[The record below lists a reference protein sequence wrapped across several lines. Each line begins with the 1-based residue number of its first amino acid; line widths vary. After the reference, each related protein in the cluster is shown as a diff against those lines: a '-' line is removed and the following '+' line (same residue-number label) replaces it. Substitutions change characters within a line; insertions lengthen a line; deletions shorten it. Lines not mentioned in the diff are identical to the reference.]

1 VLGPYDV
8 LVYTGRA
15 TFSGLGKGRTSVGT
29 IAEPRTHKEADLL
42 RDLYQ
47 CTTIPNSQVA
57 KFTYRLNFGETYST
71 HSGEQPC
78 VECGRLRLMASCF
91 QVERDGPSV
100 AERDREDAVLHT
112 PVCDVLGVEVPIM
125 QAAIWPATAPE
136 LVAAV
141 SDAGGLGSIGS
152 VFESAESVE
161 GQIARVRELTSRP
174 FAVNHVV
181 PLLDEEAFKVT
192 LEAEPAVISLALG
205 DPGDLVERAHAAG
218 AKVVHQVHTVAQA
231 RRVAELA
238 VDVIIAQGSEAG
250 GQGLSLGVGAMAL
263 IPQVVDAVSPIPVLA
278 AGAVADGR
286 GLAAAL
292 VLGAQG
298 ANVGTRFLASEE
310 ASADESWKRT
320 ILATESEDVVKFEV
334 WKEIFPPPSEGAYET
349 APRVMRTS
357 FVEEWQRRP
366 EAARREAE
374 RLRDEVMSVVRERRV
389 HELVPF
395 TGQTAGM
402 IHAVLPASEIIRG
415 MVSEAEEALRGA
427 TQFLD

>member
-1 VLGPYDV
+1 MARRCLNGSGRRAVLRTPLCNVLG
-8 LVYTGRA
+8 
-15 TFSGLGKGRTSVGT
+15 
-29 IAEPRTHKEADLL
+29 I
-42 RDLYQ
+42 
-47 CTTIPNSQVA
+47 
-57 KFTYRLNFGETYST
+57 
-71 HSGEQPC
+71 
-78 VECGRLRLMASCF
+78 
-91 QVERDGPSV
+91 
-100 AERDREDAVLHT
+100 
-112 PVCDVLGVEVPIM
+112 EVPIM
-125 QAAIWPATAPE
+125 QAAIWPATSPE

-161 GQIARVRELTSRP
+161 GQIARVREITSRP

-250 GQGLSLGVGAMAL
+250 GQGMSLGVGTMAL

-278 AGAVADGR
+278 AGGVADGR

-320 ILATESEDVVKFEV
+320 ILATESEDIVRFEV
-334 WKEIFPPPSEGAYET
+334 WKEIFPPAGEGAYET
-349 APRVMRTS
+349 VPRVMRTS

-374 RLRDEVMSVVRERRV
+374 RLRGELMSVVQERRV

-402 IHAVLPASEIIRG
+402 IHAVLPAGRIVRG

-427 TQFLD
+427 TQFLH

>member
-1 VLGPYDV
+1 VL
-8 LVYTGRA
+8 R
-15 TFSGLGKGRTSVGT
+15 
-29 IAEPRTHKEADLL
+29 
-42 RDLYQ
+42 
-47 CTTIPNSQVA
+47 
-57 KFTYRLNFGETYST
+57 
-71 HSGEQPC
+71 
-78 VECGRLRLMASCF
+78 
-91 QVERDGPSV
+91 
-100 AERDREDAVLHT
+100 T
-112 PVCDVLGVEVPIM
+112 PVCDVLGIEAPIM

-161 GQIARVRELTSRP
+161 RHIARVRELTSRP

-250 GQGLSLGVGAMAL
+250 GQGMSLGVGAMAL
-263 IPQVVDAVSPIPVLA
+263 LPQVVDAVAPIPVLA

-320 ILATESEDVVKFEV
+320 ILATESEDVVRFEA
-334 WKEIFPPPSEGAYET
+334 WKEIFPPASEGAYET

-357 FVEEWQRRP
+357 FVDEWQRRP

-374 RLRDEVMSVVRERRV
+374 QLRGELMSVVREHRV

-402 IHAVLPASEIIRG
+402 IHAVLPAGEIVRG

-427 TQFLD
+427 KQFLQ